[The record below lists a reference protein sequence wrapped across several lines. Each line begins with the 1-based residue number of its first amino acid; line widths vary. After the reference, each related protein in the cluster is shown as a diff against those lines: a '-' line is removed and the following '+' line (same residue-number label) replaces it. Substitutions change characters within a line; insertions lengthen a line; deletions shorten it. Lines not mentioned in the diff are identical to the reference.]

1 MAFQPGHPTCAT
13 DDPTKGNCFD
23 GSSPGKTRLSGKT
36 AVDKEEPSWNMMGDK
51 FQLGPFTDV
60 IDGTTQRV
68 TAVTNFF

>member
-1 MAFQPGHPTCAT
+1 M
-13 DDPTKGNCFD
+13 
-23 GSSPGKTRLSGKT
+23 
-36 AVDKEEPSWNMMGDK
+36 DKEEPSWNMMGDK